1 MTYTVLTYGDS
12 NTHGTPPLASR
23 DPHPRLKR
31 RWPVVMAKASGV
43 DLIEEGLPGRLAAGH
58 GDPLMGAHMDGQL
71 GLRIALASH
80 GPIDL
85 LTIMLGS
92 NDVQSHH
99 GKSAAQIASHIDAL
113 TKMALDAD
121 VQDRHNGFQLLIIC
135 PPVAISSGTFAT
147 DFVGAKETSAALPPL
162 YARIAQNRGLHFMNA
177 GAHITSS
184 PIDGVHFDEAA
195 HETLGQAVA
204 DQVKTILT

>member
-1 MTYTVLTYGDS
+1 MTYTVLTFGDS

-23 DPHPRLKR
+23 DPHPRMKR
-31 RWPVVMAKASGV
+31 RW
-43 DLIEEGLPGRLAAGH
+43 L
-58 GDPLMGAHMDGQL
+58 
-71 GLRIALASH
+71 
-80 GPIDL
+80 
-85 LTIMLGS
+85 
-92 NDVQSHH
+92 
-99 GKSAAQIASHIDAL
+99 
-113 TKMALDAD
+113 ALDAD

>member
-1 MTYTVLTYGDS
+1 MG
-12 NTHGTPPLASR
+12 SR
-23 DPHPRLKR
+23 DPHPRLAR
-31 RWPVVMAKASGV
+31 RWPVVMAETSGV

-58 GDPLMGAHMDGQL
+58 GDPFMGAHMDGQL

-92 NDVQSHH
+92 NDLQGHH
-99 GKSAAQIASHIDAL
+99 GKTAAQIASHADAL
-113 TKMALDAD
+113 VKMALE
-121 VQDRHNGFQLLIIC
+121 VEMQDRHGGFQVLLIC
-135 PPVAISSGTFAT
+135 PPVAISSGTFAP
-147 DFVGAKETSAALPPL
+147 DFVGAEETSNALPAL
-162 YARIAQNRGLHFMNA
+162 YAANAQKRGVHFLNA
-177 GAHITSS
+177 GAHIASS

-204 DQVKTILT
+204 DQIKTILI